1 MSESA
6 SAVRVAESVQAAGSP
21 QSRPSSDA
29 VLAYGLLRFT
39 FGINIMLH
47 GAARLLAPQGAFLA
61 YLNHYFEKTPQMPK
75 EILPAFAIILP
86 WCEAIFGALVLV
98 GLTTR
103 FALIA
108 GALVLAALAFGT
120 NLAQDWNIAGLQL
133 IYAFL
138 YYFLLANREQLNGL
152 SVDGWRQKSAAR

>member
-6 SAVRVAESVQAAGSP
+6 SAVKTAAQSAASSSAGS
-21 QSRPSSDA
+21 RPISDA

-61 YLNHYFEKTPQMPK
+61 YLNHYFEKTPLMPK
-75 EILPAFAIILP
+75 EILPIFAIILP
-86 WCEAIFGALVLV
+86 WAEAIFGALVLV
-98 GLTTR
+98 GVATR
-103 FALIA
+103 FALIG

-133 IYAFL
+133 IYAFI
-138 YYFLLANREQLNGL
+138 YYFLLANREQLNRLSIDGL
-152 SVDGWRQKSAAR
+152 RK